1 MSETMATT
9 GVVGTTTV
17 DPFIQGLMDGSIPLE
32 SATPEQLELLAGAI
46 SRDDEYGTLGGQ
58 LATAEALRTAPG
70 PEGRRTRGG
79 YVAASGLE
87 HLASGIGK
95 YQANKEVKKGR
106 ERQGELRDTNTST
119 RALMM
124 SLLQG
129 GGKKKNY
136 KMGDDEEASLT
147 AALKGLF

>member
-1 MSETMATT
+1 MSETTGTT
-9 GVVGTTTV
+9 GVAGTMTV

-32 SATPEQLELLAGAI
+32 AATPEQLELLAGAV
-46 SRDDEYGTLGGQ
+46 SRDDEYGTLEGQ

-70 PEGRRTRGG
+70 PEGRETRGG

-106 ERQGELRDTNTST
+106 KRQGELRDTNTST

-129 GGKKKNY
+129 NKGKGKKRLA
-136 KMGDDEEASLT
+136 DDEWGMDDEVI
-147 AALKGLF
+147 F